1 MSTDNGLMSTDNGR
15 MSTDNGLMSTD
26 KWLLSMDERLM
37 YTDKQLM
44 SMARRL
50 LSMAKLLMYTDN
62 WSVLAAGP
70 KFDLAVA
77 PKDENQVASR
87 LEVVH
92 YTRTKTVSNH

>member
-1 MSTDNGLMSTDNGR
+1 MY
-15 MSTDNGLMSTD
+15 TD
-26 KWLLSMDERLM
+26 KRLTYSDKRLM

-77 PKDENQVASR
+77 PKDENQAFPAGKPGSAFCRLKRRQAAFPGIRRPASPR
-87 LEVVH
+87 PAKSLH
-92 YTRTKTVSNH
+92 

>member
-1 MSTDNGLMSTDNGR
+1 
-15 MSTDNGLMSTD
+15 MSTD

-44 SMARRL
+44 YMARRL

-77 PKDENQVASR
+77 PKDENQAFPAGKPGSAFCR
-87 LEVVH
+87 LKRRQAAFGGVRGAGV
-92 YTRTKTVSNH
+92 RGRSDRR